1 MASIEH
7 PVCGVRGRLADAEVI
22 KLQNLAHT
30 GSIYN
35 WGNAELTCQLPEG
48 HADDEDDQHIQW
60 VTDQRFGEVKQD
72 WWASWLDIDGL
83 RDEAA
88 MFTGP
93 SCPARLDESRSGP
106 FGRYVWEC
114 ALLAGHAQSDG
125 DLHMTME
132 GAEFGSSK
140 RIAWKDVPHAG
151 QPDDDRH
158 GMH

>member
-7 PVCGVRGRLADAEVI
+7 PVCGMRGRLADAEVI

-35 WGNAELTCQLPEG
+35 WDNAELICGLPEG
-48 HADDEDDQHIQW
+48 HADDEDDQHIQR
-60 VTDQRFGEVKQD
+60 VTEQQFGEDTQC

-93 SCPARLDESRSGP
+93 RCNATLDESRGGP

-114 ALLAGHAQSDG
+114 SLLAGHAQSDG

-132 GAEFGSSK
+132 GAEFGSST
-140 RIAWKDVPHAG
+140 RIAWRGDPS
-151 QPDDDRH
+151 
-158 GMH
+158 

>member
-30 GSIYN
+30 GSVYN
-35 WGNAELTCQLPEG
+35 WDNAELACQLPEG

-60 VTDQRFGEVKQD
+60 VTDQDLGQELQP

-83 RDEAA
+83 RDEAV

-93 SCPARLDESRSGP
+93 RCNATLDESRGGP
-106 FGRYVWEC
+106 FGQYVWEC

-125 DLHMTME
+125 GLHMTTE

-140 RIAWKDVPHAG
+140 RIAWRAVRQAG
-151 QPDDDRH
+151 PNGDRRV
-158 GMH
+158 MH